1 MRLGTVE
8 NMRHDDDSPNDNRT
22 QQLNPE
28 ALAAE
33 VTGFLEQVPV
43 GELVGAKLSRV
54 LDGFLQGEVFP
65 QADRAAGQGIDSNAA
80 VGRHR
85 RGVAPLRRRPPPSRS
100 RRVRLCRPWAQTQPT
115 PLPQVTHPARCR

>member
-65 QADRAAGQGIDSNAA
+65 QADRAAGQGID
-80 VGRHR
+80 
-85 RGVAPLRRRPPPSRS
+85 
-100 RRVRLCRPWAQTQPT
+100 PT
-115 PLPQVTHPARCR
+115 PLLAVTAEVLRRYADALHPPEVAG

>member
-43 GELVGAKLSRV
+43 GELVG
-54 LDGFLQGEVFP
+54 
-65 QADRAAGQGIDSNAA
+65 
-80 VGRHR
+80 
-85 RGVAPLRRRPPPSRS
+85 PS
-100 RRVRLCRPWAQTQPT
+100 
-115 PLPQVTHPARCR
+115 